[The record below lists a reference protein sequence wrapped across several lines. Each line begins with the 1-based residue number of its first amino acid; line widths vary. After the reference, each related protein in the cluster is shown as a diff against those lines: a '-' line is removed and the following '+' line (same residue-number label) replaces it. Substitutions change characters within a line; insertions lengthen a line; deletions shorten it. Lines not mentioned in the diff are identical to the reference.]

1 MQQKNNNTHH
11 LSLHRVTF
19 FFRRYDDGFEVG
31 SATVR
36 HFWKAV
42 HSFGEE
48 EKRLLLKFSTGS
60 DRAPINGL
68 ASMKFVISRNGPDS
82 DRLPTSHTCF
92 NHLLLPE
99 YQSLEQTQ
107 KQLVKAINDTEGFHI
122 V

>member
-1 MQQKNNNTHH
+1 MK
-11 LSLHRVTF
+11 
-19 FFRRYDDGFEVG
+19 
-31 SATVR
+31 
-36 HFWKAV
+36 HFWRAV
-42 HSFGEE
+42 HSFGED

-99 YQSLEQTQ
+99 YESYEKTEEKLLCAIRQS
-107 KQLVKAINDTEGFHI
+107 EGFGLR
-122 V
+122 